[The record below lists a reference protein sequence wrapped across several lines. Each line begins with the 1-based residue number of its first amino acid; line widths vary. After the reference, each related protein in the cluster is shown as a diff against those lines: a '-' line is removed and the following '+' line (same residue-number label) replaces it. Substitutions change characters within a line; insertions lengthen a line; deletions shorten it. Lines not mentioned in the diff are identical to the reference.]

1 MSQYRRDVQ
10 LETFWGNIFSCDSP
24 WWRLVMMISLYSYHG
39 RKAFQNKYK
48 NFLPREKFCNL
59 ILFWANVWNFRRRV
73 KKKISMEFSILVLKF
88 ACCGQRTCSPEG
100 MCRLPF
106 LPRDLAMFVTAEH
119 GTWRSKMVSRFFFD
133 NYDVRLHIFRKILH
147 KGNI

>member
-39 RKAFQNKYK
+39 RKAFQNKCK
-48 NFLPREKFCNL
+48 NFLPREKQPALSFNS
-59 ILFWANVWNFRRRV
+59 ILSQCLEFQEKGE
-73 KKKISMEFSILVLKF
+73 KKKISMEFSKLVLKF
-88 ACCGQRTCSPEG
+88 ACWGQRTCSPEG
-100 MCRLPF
+100 IYRLPF

-119 GTWRSKMVSRFFFD
+119 GTWRSEMVSRVFWQLRCQTAYF
-133 NYDVRLHIFRKILH
+133 
-147 KGNI
+147 